1 MKKKVNQLRLNKKQ
15 VSVLNATAVK
25 GGFPPRWTNACPEE
39 TVQIT
44 MCYGA
49 NQCQKWPPQP

>member
-1 MKKKVNQLRLNKKQ
+1 MKKKVNSLQLNKKQ
-15 VSVLNATAVK
+15 ISVLNTSTVK
-25 GGFPPRWTNACPEE
+25 GGMPNWTNACPEE

-49 NQCQKWPPQP
+49 PRCQKWPPQP

>member
-1 MKKKVNQLRLNKKQ
+1 MKKKINRLELNKKQ
-15 VSVLNATAVK
+15 VSDLNTFVI
-25 GGFPPRWTNACPEE
+25 GGAPSRWTNNCPIE

-49 NQCQKWPPQP
+49 NQCQKWPDTY

>member
-1 MKKKVNQLRLNKKQ
+1 MKKKVSQLRLNKKQ
-15 VSVLNATAVK
+15 ISMLNASTVK
-25 GGFPPRWTNACPEE
+25 GGLPMWTNACPEE

-49 NQCQKWPPQP
+49 IRCQKWPPMP